1 MSFIGWQEESY
12 EDDDI
17 EHDGNAEVYPHLTPG
32 YEHAGTV
39 HEHVGGGML
48 RSKRQGKWQFYLEA
62 VVIGMWIEVMIFVR
76 RDFCYNKQKPANSG
90 HWSRNGDGVG
100 WWYSTVCWN
109 NGDRNSSQWALFSQK
124 ASVDVGRMAGPG
136 VKIFEFSTSWAAE

>member
-48 RSKRQGKWQFYLEA
+48 RSKRQGK
-62 VVIGMWIEVMIFVR
+62 
-76 RDFCYNKQKPANSG
+76 
-90 HWSRNGDGVG
+90 
-100 WWYSTVCWN
+100 
-109 NGDRNSSQWALFSQK
+109 
-124 ASVDVGRMAGPG
+124 
-136 VKIFEFSTSWAAE
+136 